1 MRLLHTSDWHLGQTL
16 HQFDRGHEHDC
27 FLAWLCDTLVAESV
41 DALLIAGDVFDNS
54 NPPASAQ
61 ARFYQFLSEARR
73 RVPGLDIVI
82 AAGNHD
88 SPGRLEAPAPL
99 LALFDATVIGA
110 VAGATTGFASPDLER
125 LLVPLHDEGGAI
137 KAWCIAMPF
146 LRPSDVPRIDGVPNP
161 YLAGIAA
168 LYRSAFELAQSR
180 RQPGQAI
187 VALGHCH
194 LAGGQVSED
203 SERSIVI
210 GGAEVLSASTFDAA
224 IAYVALGHLHFAQTV
239 GHDATRRYSGSP
251 LPLSFAEIDYPH
263 QVVVVDLERES
274 VGEIRALRVP
284 RAVDLLR
291 VPAKPAPIDAVL
303 AELGALALPARD
315 PAQWP
320 YLQVR
325 VQLTQPEPGLRALIE
340 TAIDGLPLRL
350 ARIETSYAAQLT
362 ATAAPTLSID
372 DLAALSPAD
381 FFERLYQ
388 HRFGE
393 AAPSELTAAFAELLN
408 TPSEAP
414 VES

>member
-16 HQFDRGHEHDC
+16 HQFDRSHEHDR
-27 FLAWLCDTLVAESV
+27 FLDWLVETLVAESV
-41 DALLIAGDVFDNS
+41 DALVIAGDVFDNS

-61 ARFYQFLSEARR
+61 ARFYHFLSEARR
-73 RVPGLDIVI
+73 RLPGIDIVI

-99 LALFDATVIGA
+99 LALFGATVIGA
-110 VAGATTGFASPDLER
+110 VARGALDLAR
-125 LLVPLHDEGGAI
+125 LVVPLHGRDGAVA
-137 KAWCIAMPF
+137 AWCIAMPF
-146 LRPSDVPRIDGVPNP
+146 LRTSDVPTIDGAPNP
-161 YLAGIAA
+161 YQAGITA
-168 LYRSAFELAQSR
+168 LYRAAFDFAAAK

-194 LAGGQVSED
+194 LTGGQVSED

-210 GGAEVLSASTFDAA
+210 GGAEALSASTFDAA

-239 GHDATRRYSGSP
+239 GRDETRRYSGSP
-251 LPLSFAEIDYPH
+251 LPMSFAEIDYPH
-263 QVVVVDLERES
+263 QVVLVDLDGES

-291 VPAKPAPIDAVL
+291 IPAQPAPIAEVL
-303 AELGALALPARD
+303 AALGALALPERD
-315 PAQWP
+315 PSAWP

-325 VQLTQPEPGLRALIE
+325 VLLTQPEPGLRALIE
-340 TAIDGLPLRL
+340 AAIEGQPLRL
-350 ARIETSYAAQLT
+350 ARIETSYKGQAASV
-362 ATAAPTLSID
+362 APPAISID
-372 DLAALSPAD
+372 DLNALTPAD
-381 FFERLYQ
+381 FFGRLYR

-393 AAPSELTAAFAELLN
+393 SAPSELTAAFAELLN
-408 TPSEAP
+408 SSSEAP